1 MRTRSTRPRRPHR
14 TVEDMAE
21 SADIAWALAEFER
34 RFAPATAEGLRAT
47 LLLLLLGPGGGPYHL
62 TIEGGRLATHA
73 GRHVH
78 PDVQIEIR
86 VADLCALLRGELAP
100 HTAFLEGRVHLLG
113 DGALAFR
120 LRGLLGLDSGG
131 SVPSRA

>member
-1 MRTRSTRPRRPHR
+1 MLRLPRSPMSCGPAPRLEEMP
-14 TVEDMAE
+14 E

-34 RFAPATAEGLRAT
+34 RFAPASVEGLRAT
-47 LLLLLLGPGGGPYHL
+47 VLLLLAGSGGGPFHL
-62 TIEGGRLATHA
+62 TIEGGRLETHA
-73 GRHVH
+73 GRHAH

-86 VADLCALLRGELAP
+86 VDDLCRLLRGDLAP

-120 LRGLLGLDSGG
+120 LRALLGLDDRGPG
-131 SVPSRA
+131 QA